1 MSLGQAGASPPPPLM
16 RSPTL
21 SSLMSE
27 GLSGEARGTALAVVI
42 LLTAS
47 PSKMGLE
54 AAPNLAELGWPPWG
68 VKADTTAS
76 RAYRMC
82 KALRICCKACCLE
95 ALDSKDNIILAR
107 DGL

>member
-1 MSLGQAGASPPPPLM
+1 MSFGHAGASPPPPLI

-27 GLSGEARGTALAVVI
+27 GLSGEARGTVAVVI

-47 PSKMGLE
+47 PSRMGLE
-54 AAPNLAELGWPPWG
+54 AAPNFVELGWPPCG
-68 VKADTTAS
+68 VRAETTAS
-76 RAYRMC
+76 RAYSMC

-95 ALDSKDNIILAR
+95 AFDSNDNMIRAR